1 MKKIF
6 SIISAVICGLVIVFI
21 STLSF
26 IKTNVAII
34 QNNPVSIYV
43 FNESTTATKANGYTK
58 DNAEFNE
65 ILKKLKKVSS
75 VSIFTRLV
83 NQTDATPKVEQ
94 DLNGTFT
101 SYSTDIK
108 QENIVIELVYDNQQ
122 DIVVYVGEDTR
133 VISYFCL
140 SYVIPV
146 NNKFA
151 DVVIYYATT
160 NSDDSKNESYA
171 SCDPLVIKGKAGS
184 FQKFVDKLV

>member
-65 ILKKLKKVSS
+65 ILKNPANDYIKSFVCENLNKKINNLKR
-75 VSIFTRLV
+75 F
-83 NQTDATPKVEQ
+83 VEIT
-94 DLNGTFT
+94 NG
-101 SYSTDIK
+101 
-108 QENIVIELVYDNQQ
+108 
-122 DIVVYVGEDTR
+122 
-133 VISYFCL
+133 
-140 SYVIPV
+140 
-146 NNKFA
+146 
-151 DVVIYYATT
+151 
-160 NSDDSKNESYA
+160 KN
-171 SCDPLVIKGKAGS
+171 
-184 FQKFVDKLV
+184 